1 MQKAICSINR
11 PTLKMNPIQED
22 GPDFRKSLNKNKNI
36 ENIDVESPVIS
47 RFFKEQSTKRIE
59 NARAKAGVLHLA

>member
-1 MQKAICSINR
+1 
-11 PTLKMNPIQED
+11 MNPIQED